1 MPAAFRFF
9 LCQLAWYVFHSP
21 REVSLIVN
29 REWQRSA
36 PLLHKFTYFIP
47 GVLA

>member
-1 MPAAFRFF
+1 
-9 LCQLAWYVFHSP
+9 
-21 REVSLIVN
+21 VSLIVN